1 MTGTG
6 RRPWRGWRPGTEY
19 TFEVRARNERGA
31 GPASESATA
40 RTAVAGATAQSAAR
54 AVLYPRS
61 ALDADQTGQYLLVDW
76 RDEDAQGRPLC
87 TTGYDVYISLGEWG
101 WLGSGDPIAVDPGH
115 SSRNMPPLD
124 TFRHHG
130 SYGSDV
136 TEEQVRVV
144 CDDGDGRL
152 IGEVTARRGTALP
165 PWGGTGNQGALL
177 PEVTL
182 SAETEEEEEGAAL
195 EFTLTRTG
203 PTEEALGV
211 NLSVSETGA
220 MVAAY
225 PASVEIPAGQD
236 SAAFSVLTADDE
248 AVEAD
253 SVVTAAIAEDAE
265 RYTIGEP
272 FSAAVTVM
280 DNDQAPLTLTA
291 EFQDAPESHNGED
304 AFTFRIAFSEAVAV
318 SYRTLRDH
326 ALDVTGGRGDQG
338 QAGGRTQRHVAHHH
352 RTGLGRRRNRRP
364 ARHR

>member
-1 MTGTG
+1 M
-6 RRPWRGWRPGTEY
+6 
-19 TFEVRARNERGA
+19 GA

-61 ALDADQTGQYLLVDW
+61 ALDPDQTGQYLLVDW

-87 TTGYDVYISLGEWG
+87 ATGYDVYISLGEWG
-101 WLGSGDPIAVDPGH
+101 WLESGDPIAVDPGH
-115 SSRNMPPLD
+115 STRNMPPLG

-130 SYGSDV
+130 NYGSDV

-144 CDDGDGRL
+144 CNDGDGRL
-152 IGEVTARRGTALP
+152 IGEVTARQGT
-165 PWGGTGNQGALL
+165 ALL

-182 SAETEEEEEGAAL
+182 SAETAEEEEEGAAL

-253 SVVTAAIAEDAE
+253 SVVTATLAEDAE
-265 RYTIGEP
+265 RYTVGAP
-272 FSAAVTVM
+272 FSASVTVL
-280 DNDQAPLTLTA
+280 DDDRAPLTA
-291 EFQDAPESHNGED
+291 EFQD
-304 AFTFRIAFSEAVAV
+304 R
-318 SYRTLRDH
+318 
-326 ALDVTGGRGDQG
+326 
-338 QAGGRTQRHVAHHH
+338 AGV
-352 RTGLGRRRNRRP
+352 P
-364 ARHR
+364 